1 MRKWISAMVA
11 TSALIAA
18 VPVLADTKAD
28 IEARYAG
35 LKVAMDERDDKAI
48 KKFLTKDFQSVDIT
62 GESSDA
68 DDMITRLAMIPVSP
82 DMKTSST
89 VETVTVEG
97 TTARAVATRSMQMQ
111 RQGRDGQTHQ
121 GEMIQSSNDTWVQQ
135 GTTWLLKSTEVQQ
148 VTMKRDGVVMRSFKK
163 GDPIPPR
170 GMRGGGRGGPPG
182 GPAGGPPPEGAPPP
196 PQGN

>member
-1 MRKWISAMVA
+1 MRKWISAMVT
-11 TSALIAA
+11 TSALMVSA
-18 VPVLADTKAD
+18 PVLADAKAD

-35 LKVAMDERDDKAI
+35 LKVAMDDRDDKAI
-48 KKFLTKDFQSVDIT
+48 KKFLTKDFQSVDIS
-62 GESSDA
+62 GETADA
-68 DDMITRLAMIPVSP
+68 DDMITRLAMIPVDPSI
-82 DMKTSST
+82 KSTST
-89 VETVTVEG
+89 VESVTVEG
-97 TTARAVATRSMQMQ
+97 TTAKAVTTRGMQME
-111 RQGRDGQTHQ
+111 RQGQDGKTHQ
-121 GEMIQSSNDTWVQQ
+121 GEFIQSSNDTWVQQ

-196 PQGN
+196 GN

>member
-97 TTARAVATRSMQMQ
+97 TTAKAIATRSMQMQ

>member
-1 MRKWISAMVA
+1 MRKWMSAMVA

-18 VPVLADTKAD
+18 APVLADTKAD

-82 DMKTSST
+82 DTKTSSS
-89 VETVTVEG
+89 VESVTVEG

-170 GMRGGGRGGPPG
+170 RPRGEGRGGPQG

-196 PQGN
+196 GN